1 MTREIILDTETTGL
15 DPKKGDRI
23 IEIGCLELE
32 NLQPTGRQ
40 FQAYINPERSVSEK
54 TIEITGLTDAHL
66 VDKPVFADI
75 VESFL
80 EFIGDDPLII
90 HNASFDMGFLNAE
103 LERAQRPILSRN
115 IVIDTLDIARKKFPG
130 SPASLDALCRRFNID
145 NSNREKHGAIL
156 DSELLA
162 EVYLELMGG
171 RQPGLIFQ
179 ANASQE
185 TRNEKGDKLRHTENR
200 PQARRETE
208 LSARL
213 TAHELEAHERFLDKL
228 PASAMW
234 RHE

>member
-1 MTREIILDTETTGL
+1 VTREIVLDTETTGL

-54 TIEITGLTDAHL
+54 TVEITGLTDADL
-66 VDKPVFADI
+66 IDKPVFADV
-75 VESFL
+75 VERFL
-80 EFIGDDPLII
+80 EFISDDPLII

-115 IVIDTLDIARKKFPG
+115 KVIDTLDMARKKFPG

-162 EVYLELMGG
+162 DVYLELMGG

-179 ANASQE
+179 ASNSTN
-185 TRNEKGDKLRHTENR
+185 TRDNQSDQTRHTENR
-200 PQARRETE
+200 PQARRETQ
-208 LSARL
+208 LSPRL
-213 TAHELEAHERFLDKL
+213 TAHELEAHEQFLDKL